1 MRPTLA
7 GTLASG
13 ITSGILAGGTKV
25 ISNKLT
31 PTKLYRSVS
40 LAEAKNFSSTGKL
53 SAGAGQMEGKF
64 FATSRANAKTWGAKL
79 GSNNIISIRVPNS
92 ALSHSSVTYYKR
104 LDAIG
109 PAYYFSDLAYL
120 NSVLR

>member
-31 PTKLYRSVS
+31 TTKLYRSVS